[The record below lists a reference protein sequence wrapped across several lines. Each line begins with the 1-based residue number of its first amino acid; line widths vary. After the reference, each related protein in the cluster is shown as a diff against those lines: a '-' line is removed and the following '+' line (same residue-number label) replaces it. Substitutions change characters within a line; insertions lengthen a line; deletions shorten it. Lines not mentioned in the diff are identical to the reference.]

1 MSGLVLLAGALFAWR
16 IHSALNK
23 LENYA
28 VKMGQGEKSPSQHFA
43 CFMNTAL

>member
-23 LENYA
+23 LEDYA
-28 VKMGQGEKSPSQHFA
+28 TKMGEGERFLSRHFVS
-43 CFMNTAL
+43 FMSTAR